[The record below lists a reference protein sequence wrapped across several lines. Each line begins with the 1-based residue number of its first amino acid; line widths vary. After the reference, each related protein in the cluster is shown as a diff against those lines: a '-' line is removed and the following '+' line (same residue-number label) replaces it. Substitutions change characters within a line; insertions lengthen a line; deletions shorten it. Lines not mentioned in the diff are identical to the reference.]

1 MSGPASSRAIEN
13 GASISSELDADTI
26 TDTAFAEPAG
36 NGNKAASGAG
46 LIKLLCSRD
55 QAASDQLPVETE
67 PTGRVEPA
75 VQLVQDVSS
84 DAPNVDAKVAGAT
97 TQAATG
103 GTRCPRIQ
111 INGRRP
117 LKVYLDR
124 KGASYKTLLVETSG
138 KNAWTASDIISQM
151 QEKLA
156 SGATVIC
163 NFFCVVYAC
172 MYACRYACV
181 LVCCCCVSSEIYES
195 DPCSENCSA
204 FGIGTTVPQTGHRK
218 MDGRCSFLSC
228 ISISETHSLLV
239 RPRLAHETAN

>member
-1 MSGPASSRAIEN
+1 LTRFLQRTVLTAAPSNTGSVSGPASSRAIEN
-13 GASISSELDADTI
+13 GANSSSELDADTI

-103 GTRCPRIQ
+103 GTTRCPRIQ

-163 NFFCVVYAC
+163 NFLRCVCLY
-172 MYACRYACV
+172 
-181 LVCCCCVSSEIYES
+181 VC
-195 DPCSENCSA
+195 
-204 FGIGTTVPQTGHRK
+204 
-218 MDGRCSFLSC
+218 L
-228 ISISETHSLLV
+228 
-239 RPRLAHETAN
+239 